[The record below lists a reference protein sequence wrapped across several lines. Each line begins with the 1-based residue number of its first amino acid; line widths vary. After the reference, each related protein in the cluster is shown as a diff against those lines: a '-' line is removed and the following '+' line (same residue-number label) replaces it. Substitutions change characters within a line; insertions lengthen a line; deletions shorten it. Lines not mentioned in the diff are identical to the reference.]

1 MDHAAKL
8 LINTHQPIDEIA
20 RQSGYQN
27 LTFFYKKFKELYD
40 CSPKE
45 YRQKNSKSVVS

>member
-1 MDHAAKL
+1 MNNAAQL
-8 LINTHQPIDEIA
+8 LIHSDEPIDIIA

-27 LTFFYKKFKELYD
+27 LTFFYKKFKELYH

-45 YRQKNSKSVVS
+45 YRQRNRLSL